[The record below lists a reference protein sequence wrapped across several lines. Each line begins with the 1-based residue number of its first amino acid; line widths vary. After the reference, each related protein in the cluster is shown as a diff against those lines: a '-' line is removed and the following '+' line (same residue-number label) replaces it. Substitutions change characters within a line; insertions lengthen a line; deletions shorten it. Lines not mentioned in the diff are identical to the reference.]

1 MKVRAVSV
9 IAWNKPL
16 KAYSVMIPSMQ
27 SAWPE
32 VKTICAA
39 LGVVGVAGGV
49 VWGIGKFIVSKIQNV
64 LHLGDNVSLLLNN
77 HVPHLQ
83 TALDENREQMVSIA
97 SDVRSLDT
105 KIDGVCDR
113 LEDTRKGMHTL
124 GDSFIRHLENASRE
138 TIVST
143 ANIAENKL
151 KITAIEAATKLAEAT
166 PTVVVQVQKET

>member
-1 MKVRAVSV
+1 
-9 IAWNKPL
+9 
-16 KAYSVMIPSMQ
+16 MIPSMQ

-39 LGVVGVAGGV
+39 LGIVGVAGSV
-49 VWGIGKFIVSKIQNV
+49 VFGASKFIVKRIQNV
-64 LHLGDNVSLLLNN
+64 LHLGDNVSLLLTN

-83 TALDENREQMVSIA
+83 TALDANREQMVSIA

-113 LEDTRKGMHTL
+113 LEDTRAGVHTL
-124 GDSFIRHLENASRE
+124 GESFIRHLENASKE

-151 KITAIEAATKLAEAT
+151 KITAIEAASKIADAS
-166 PTVVVQVQKET
+166 PKVVVEIRPQENV